1 MREQIWTG
9 ILEADRLGRYYGMV
23 SDKYSR
29 WHLFL
34 TCVVVVSASSSA
46 ASLLARLPEAI
57 AAVALV
63 IASAVA
69 IWLYLKDYSGKAVAA
84 RLFSEQYDHLAT
96 EWRRL
101 WYSDSTPEEIY
112 ALRRASDRIGAG
124 YDIPIDKDLHARA
137 QEDSYA
143 TIPAEFAH
151 SGGLEAQ
158 A

>member
-1 MREQIWTG
+1 MSEQIWTG

-23 SDKYSR
+23 SDKYNW
-29 WHLFL
+29 WHLIL

-57 AAVALV
+57 AAVALLT
-63 IASAVA
+63 ASAVA
-69 IWLYLKDYSGKAVAA
+69 IWLYLKDYSGKAVAE

-101 WYSDSTPEEIY
+101 WYSDATPEEVY
-112 ALRRASDRIGAG
+112 ALRSASDRIGTG
-124 YDIPIDKDLHARA
+124 YDNPMDKDLHARA

-143 TIPAEFAH
+143 TIPAEFAQ
-151 SGGLEAQ
+151 ENA
-158 A
+158 